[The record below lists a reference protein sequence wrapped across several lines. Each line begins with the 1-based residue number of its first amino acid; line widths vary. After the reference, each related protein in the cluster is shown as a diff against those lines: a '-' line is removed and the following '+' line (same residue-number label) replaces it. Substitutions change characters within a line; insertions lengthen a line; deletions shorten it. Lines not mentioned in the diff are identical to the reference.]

1 MEGKMEN
8 VKYVVCLICGA
19 QKRELNGH
27 IRMHGLVK
35 SQYRDQFPG
44 EPMQCIEVQL
54 AKSTKIKAS
63 IPNRPPVSDCTR
75 SRMRQ
80 SQKLANAELRKRMG
94 ESEYMAVR
102 SSVCTEMREKKGD
115 NYTHSEETLKKMRG
129 PRPNSR
135 KPKSESHRAKIKK
148 SAENRKS
155 RGPHK
160 QETILKMRDKAML
173 RLSRQT
179 QDPMYAR
186 KLYDTTPELAFQ
198 EYLEANHINFTKQ
211 VIVETTSGKVI
222 YDFYL
227 TDLNLL
233 VEIDGE
239 YWHTKSLKQIQRD
252 TFKTKAALAMGY
264 NMLRISD
271 KDLRPELIYLP
282 HNEQQIH
289 NDSIIAIRR
298 KNFNKEG

>member
-1 MEGKMEN
+1 M
-8 VKYVVCLICGA
+8 
-19 QKRELNGH
+19 
-27 IRMHGLVK
+27 
-35 SQYRDQFPG
+35 S
-44 EPMQCIEVQL
+44 
-54 AKSTKIKAS
+54 
-63 IPNRPPVSDCTR
+63 
-75 SRMRQ
+75 
-80 SQKLANAELRKRMG
+80 
-94 ESEYMAVR
+94 
-102 SSVCTEMREKKGD
+102 
-115 NYTHSEETLKKMRG
+115 
-129 PRPNSR
+129 
-135 KPKSESHRAKIKK
+135 
-148 SAENRKS
+148 
-155 RGPHK
+155 
-160 QETILKMRDKAML
+160 

-186 KLYDTTPELAFQ
+186 KLYDTKPELAFQ

-264 NMLRISD
+264 DMLRISD

-289 NDSIIAIRR
+289 NDNIIAIRR